1 MKTLPISW
9 LVLLAVTVSAPAAA
23 GASSFR
29 CQNDLVSLGES
40 PSAVQLKCGA
50 PMLKDRFC
58 QALEGRV
65 VLTPQG
71 EKRVLG
77 RGGCEWVDE
86 WTYNPGYGQFM
97 TTLRFESGRLVSISY
112 GERVK

>member
-1 MKTLPISW
+1 MYRALIA
-9 LVLLAVTVSAPAAA
+9 LCAALPAAA
-23 GASSFR
+23 QTDTRNFR

-50 PMLKDRFC
+50 PVLKDRFC
-58 QALEGRV
+58 QAHEGRV

-97 TTLRFESGRLVSISY
+97 TTLRFESGKLAAIRY

>member
-1 MKTLPISW
+1 MNRLLIATCAGLALLP
-9 LVLLAVTVSAPAAA
+9 ATAQTDTRN
-23 GASSFR
+23 FR

-50 PMLKDRFC
+50 PVLKDRFC
-58 QALEGRV
+58 QAVQGREV
-65 VLTPQG
+65 VTPQG
-71 EKRVLG
+71 EKRVVG

-97 TTLRFESGRLVSISY
+97 TTLRFETGKLVAIRY

>member
-1 MKTLPISW
+1 MYRALIA
-9 LVLLAVTVSAPAAA
+9 LCAALPAAA
-23 GASSFR
+23 QTDTRNFR

-50 PMLKDRFC
+50 PVLKDRFC
-58 QALEGRV
+58 QAHEGRV

-97 TTLRFESGRLVSISY
+97 TTLRFESGKLTAIRY